1 MYGKVPQDAI
11 DLRRQSLGT
20 SLFTGELYCRLAAFL
35 SREDDFVDAKVKVTA
50 LQNLV
55 SDSKPDRNSHSKEW
69 SFVSC
74 FNMADLPGLAKQ
86 LFPEGPSQLACKD
99 CLLYHPAIVFIQGY
113 QLPQCLKSLG
123 HMFKINPLFYQR
135 HMEYFLPST
144 PSRLFDTS
152 VLPSDTLNIIRL
164 RIVTIG
170 DRGDNAWGSPSQID
184 NLRAM
189 GQSDM
194 VEYVHRL
201 CRQDGLEAG
210 NSVVRAF
217 NVHSAQYFSIEQ
229 DITVIVQSSKS
240 GGWALLVWTDFGDGL
255 ACGPR
260 GPWHPKTSGRRSEK
274 MFLPHIRHF
283 PIDVMTGTVT
293 ANGTSSQ
300 SGANSPSSF
309 DQSGLL
315 LAEGYG
321 ETLDPALLKVDSFY
335 AMSELFHHSASSIC
349 QLLNVIQSIIDDCT
363 GYKLS
368 KSPSHSLANLAYHLD
383 ILNRL
388 ENGLCENLLAL
399 KGHESAKWPKNYK
412 NSPDGEANAQAAI
425 NAKLDLL
432 IVDFEKLI
440 SRVESLSARCRGGM
454 SICMSSASIEESQRA
469 IKQARQIELLT
480 WFAFLYI
487 PLSFTTSFFGMNVQ
501 SFGTGNVSLK
511 VWFAVSI
518 PLVAVSYLVLI
529 LARLQRV
536 RAWFKVTFQGVRGWI
551 ESTFGI

>member
-1 MYGKVPQDAI
+1 MYGKVPQDAV
-11 DLRRQSLGT
+11 DLRRYVEQVEQYSRQSLGT
-20 SLFTGELYCRLAAFL
+20 SLFTGELYCHLAIFL
-35 SREDDFVDAKVKVTA
+35 SREDDFVDAKAKVTA
-50 LQNLV
+50 HLIQNLT
-55 SDSKPDRNSHSKEW
+55 SDGKPDGSSHSKEW

-74 FNMADLPGLAKQ
+74 FNMTDLPGLAKQ
-86 LFPEGPSQLACKD
+86 LFPEGPTSSMLEKPWPHVQNQSSLSSTSYGVLLAID
-99 CLLYHPAIVFIQGY
+99 AFEA
-113 QLPQCLKSLG
+113 
-123 HMFKINPLFYQR
+123 N
-135 HMEYFLPST
+135 T
-144 PSRLFDTS
+144 P

-170 DRGDNAWGSPSQID
+170 DREDNSWGSPSEID

-189 GQSDM
+189 GQL

-201 CRQDGLEAG
+201 RRQDGLEAG

-229 DITVIVQSSKS
+229 DITVTVQNYKS

-283 PIDVMTGTVT
+283 PSDVMTGTVT

-321 ETLDPALLKVDSFY
+321 ESLDPALLKVDSFY
-335 AMSELFHHSASSIC
+335 ATSELFHHSASSIC
-349 QLLNVIQSIIDDCT
+349 QLLNVIQSIIDD
-363 GYKLS
+363 Y
-368 KSPSHSLANLAYHLD
+368 
-383 ILNRL
+383 
-388 ENGLCENLLAL
+388 GLCENLLAL
-399 KGHESAKWPKNYK
+399 KGHESAKWPKSYENF
-412 NSPDGEANAQAAI
+412 PGGEANAQAAI
-425 NAKLDLL
+425 NTKLALL

-487 PLSFTTSFFGMNVQ
+487 PLSFTTSFFGMNVK
-501 SFGTGNVSLK
+501 SFGTGNVSLN

-529 LARLQRV
+529 LARLRRV
-536 RAWFKVTFQGVRGWI
+536 RAWFTVGFERDLECTVPTFLDV
-551 ESTFGI
+551 